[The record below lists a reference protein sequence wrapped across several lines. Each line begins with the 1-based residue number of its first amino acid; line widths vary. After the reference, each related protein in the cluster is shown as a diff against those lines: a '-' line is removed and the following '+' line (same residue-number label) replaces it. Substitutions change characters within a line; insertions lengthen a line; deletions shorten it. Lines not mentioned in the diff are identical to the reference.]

1 MDALSIALVSKAL
14 DGLTLRAAATAQN
27 IANANSESYRPVEV
41 SFEESLRAASRVGV
55 DAVNEVEPQ
64 MRPAPDSG
72 MTGGVRLD
80 LEMAEASRTSLRYSA
95 LVEVLNRQLQ
105 IGHAIVRGG
114 RQ

>member
-14 DGLTLRAAATAQN
+14 DGLNLRAAATAQN
-27 IANANSESYRPVEV
+27 IANANSEGYRAVRV
-41 SFEESLRAASRVGV
+41 SFEESLREASLEGV
-55 DAVNEVEPQ
+55 EAIEDVRPE
-64 MRPAPDSG
+64 MRIAPESDLGSG
-72 MTGGVRLD
+72 MRLD

-105 IGHAIVRGG
+105 IGHLVVRGS

>member
-1 MDALSIALVSKAL
+1 MDTLSIALVSKAL
-14 DGLTLRAAATAQN
+14 DGLSLRAAATAQN
-27 IANANSESYRPVEV
+27 IANVNSEGYSPVGV
-41 SFEESLRAASRVGV
+41 SFEESLREASRMGI
-55 DAVNEVEPQ
+55 DAIGKVRPEMARTPQ
-64 MRPAPDSG
+64 GDI
-72 MTGGVRLD
+72 GGSIRLD